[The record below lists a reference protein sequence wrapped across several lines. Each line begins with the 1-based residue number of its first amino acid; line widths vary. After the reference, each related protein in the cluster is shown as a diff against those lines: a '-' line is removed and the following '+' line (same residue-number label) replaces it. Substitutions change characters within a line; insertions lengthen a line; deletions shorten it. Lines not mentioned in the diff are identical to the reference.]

1 MSVII
6 TADTHWNDNPR
17 DESRWGL
24 FSWLCN
30 QQADELLILGDLT
43 VAKNNH
49 PARLVN
55 RLVDGFL
62 ALARHYKHVYVLKG
76 NHDYAD
82 PDCPFFGF
90 LRHTKENIHFIP
102 MPDLIKISI
111 GEVFFMPAGTNWEEH
126 LNNIYNRNVF
136 AHATFDGAISE
147 TGYQLTG
154 VSPKLV
160 YTSGARVISGD
171 IHKPQKLETVP
182 GPISTSA
189 GKIEYVGAPYHIR
202 FGDDY
207 TPRLLHI
214 SDDFKQTDLH
224 YPSPRKYTQI
234 INSLGELYRIAI
246 KEGDQIKIIAQMRR
260 ADLPEWKSWR
270 DAIREQAD
278 KLGWVL
284 HGPELR
290 LQQDDL
296 TPSTSTVTRQSPEQL
311 VEEYITRQKASEAHR
326 QFGLSLLKQART

>member
-24 FSWLCN
+24 FSWLCS

-62 ALARHYKHVYVLKG
+62 ALAKNYKHVYVLKG

-90 LRHTKENIHFIP
+90 LQHTKENIHFIP
-102 MPDLIKISI
+102 MPDLIKLSI
-111 GEVFFMPAGTNWEEH
+111 GEVFFMPAGTDWSEH
-126 LNNIYNRNVF
+126 RSNISNRNVF

-147 TGYQLTG
+147 TGYLLTG
-154 VSPKLV
+154 VNPKLV
-160 YTSGARVISGD
+160 YGSGARVISGD
-171 IHKPQKLETVP
+171 IHKPQILKTIS

-189 GKIEYVGAPYHIR
+189 GRIEYVGAPYHIH

-214 SDDFKQTDLH
+214 SDDFKQTDLF

-234 INSLGELYRIAI
+234 IQTLAELYRIAI
-246 KEGDQIKIIAQMRR
+246 KERDQIKIIAQMRR
-260 ADLPEWKSWR
+260 ADLPEWKLWR
-270 DAIREQAD
+270 DAIKEHAEQQ
-278 KLGWVL
+278 GWVL

-290 LQQDDL
+290 LLPDDIQA
-296 TPSTSTVTRQSPEQL
+296 PKSDGVRQAPEQL
-311 VEEYITRQKASEAHR
+311 VEEYATRQKASDAHLLI
-326 QFGLSLLKQART
+326 GKALLKEARN